1 MQYNAPDLFEVHV
14 IWRASDDE
22 FRRGYNLLINE
33 VETNPDI
40 HEAYFHEETNLR
52 ENLLDLI
59 KSFRYNQ
66 KRLLL
71 FNTDDGL
78 YHTNIRNQLGPEP
91 YKVIDWVLRNKEF
104 SGFSLRLGKNSVV
117 ENHVTGETC
126 KRWDWAEFTLD
137 GIKVLNWN
145 SKAHPPNSNPGY
157 ALSVDCVCFRTD
169 MILGLMKKCNW
180 DTPNSLECALSQF
193 SHGAEIPDFMASPT
207 HSIFCCSPLNN
218 VSGWS
223 APHGKFHPY
232 SVKDLNDRYLN
243 GEVIDFKSLDLS
255 NIVGI
260 HQEIAPVFRSLL

>member
-33 VETNPDI
+33 TETNPDI
-40 HEAYFHEETNLR
+40 HTAYFREETNFR
-52 ENLLDLI
+52 ENLLDLVEN
-59 KSFRYNQ
+59 FCYNQ
-66 KRLLL
+66 KRLIAHV
-71 FNTDDGL
+71 TDDGIF
-78 YHTNIRNQLGPEP
+78 HTDIRSQLGPDP
-91 YKVIDWVLRNKEF
+91 YRVINWVLGHEEF
-104 SGFSLRLGKNSVV
+104 AAFSLRLGENTIV
-117 ENHVTGETC
+117 ENHVTGKTC
-126 KRWDWAEFTLD
+126 KRWDRGGFTID
-137 GIKVLNWN
+137 GIPLLNW
-145 SKAHPPNSNPGY
+145 SHKAHPPNSNPGY
-157 ALSVDCVCFRTD
+157 ALSVDCVAYRIE
-169 MILGLMKKCNW
+169 MILGLMEKCNW

-193 SHGAEIPDFMASPT
+193 SHGPEIPDFMAAPI

-232 SVKDLNDRYLN
+232 SVKELNDRYLN